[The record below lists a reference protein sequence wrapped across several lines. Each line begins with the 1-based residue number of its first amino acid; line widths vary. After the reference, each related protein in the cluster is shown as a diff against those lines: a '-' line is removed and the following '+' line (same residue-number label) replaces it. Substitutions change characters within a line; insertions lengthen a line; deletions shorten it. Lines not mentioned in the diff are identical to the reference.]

1 MRQWKWMMDK
11 GLSTK
16 KRAKQDEE
24 ETQEEIKKLQ
34 SVQTLEDED
43 YEQVEAERDA
53 SVEDL

>member
-1 MRQWKWMMDK
+1 MRQWKWAMNK

-34 SVQTLEDED
+34 SVQTLEDEN